1 MTQQLKCTN
10 TEKQKKMAQKE
21 EWKIIGGKKRHPADE
36 H

>member
-1 MTQQLKCTN
+1 MTQQLKYTN
-10 TEKQKKMAQKE
+10 AEKPMAQKE